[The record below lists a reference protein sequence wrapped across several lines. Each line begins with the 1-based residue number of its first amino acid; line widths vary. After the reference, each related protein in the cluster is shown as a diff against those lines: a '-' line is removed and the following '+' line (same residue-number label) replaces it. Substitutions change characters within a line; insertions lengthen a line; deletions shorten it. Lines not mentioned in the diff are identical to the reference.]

1 MNNKFIALIIVIII
15 AICGVSAF
23 LLTQDHTTN
32 NGVDNGT
39 NTGNN
44 TANNTVNNNNNTN
57 NKTIP
62 SENTNHKGVTD
73 QNGVTASLNGPK
85 YSAEGKS
92 VKVTCKITNNA
103 NESINNVEIL
113 SQLITY
119 NFGTIASGESK
130 TYTTTLQIPTKA
142 SLIEDFDVDP
152 SEAVVPNPFSFGSY
166 LVNYNLNGE
175 SFQLHS
181 NEFKISL
188 V

>member
-44 TANNTVNNNNNTN
+44 TANNTVNNNNHTN

-62 SENTNHKGVTD
+62 SGNTNHKGITD
-73 QNGVTASLNGPK
+73 QNGVTASLNGPM

-92 VKVTCKITNNA
+92 VKITCKITNNA
-103 NESINNVEIL
+103 NETITNVNGAD
-113 SQLITY
+113 QLFSH
-119 NFGTIASGESK
+119 NFGTIAPGESK
-130 TYTTTLQIPTKA
+130 TFTTTVHIPTAAQLEADFGPGA
-142 SLIEDFDVDP
+142 SI
-152 SEAVVPNPFSFGSY
+152 SNPFYIGGYSVTY
-166 LVNYNLNGE
+166 DLNGE
-175 SFQLHS
+175 NFQFNS
-181 NEFKISL
+181 NALEIKL